1 MLHEVTDRHVLL
13 VHGFTGA
20 GPWHWQTWL
29 AGELVGR
36 EISVDLPEFPDPD
49 HPVLDRWLPVLRSH
63 LAAAPPGK
71 EVVVLAHSCGTTLW
85 LHHAAQADSRRYRVD
100 RVLLVAPPARVW
112 THPDVHGFHPAP
124 LDPEGIRRAAGETR
138 LVAGADDP
146 YCPLAEARAIAS
158 ALRIDMDVVPG
169 GQHLNTDAG
178 YGPWPA
184 VLDWVL
190 DPGVRITGRTSRS
203 GSAQPPADWPV

>member
-112 THPDVHGFHPAP
+112 THPDVHGFHWHPWTP
-124 LDPEGIRRAAGETR
+124 R
-138 LVAGADDP
+138 
-146 YCPLAEARAIAS
+146 
-158 ALRIDMDVVPG
+158 
-169 GQHLNTDAG
+169 G
-178 YGPWPA
+178 YGGRRGRPGSSPVPTTPTVPWPRHE
-184 VLDWVL
+184 
-190 DPGVRITGRTSRS
+190 PSPRHS
-203 GSAQPPADWPV
+203 GSTWTWCRVVST